1 MREKF
6 LYHLQ
11 NNSPICKF
19 FNIEALECAAGYGK
33 ARMPLEENQING
45 LGMAH
50 GGALFTLADIAMVLA
65 VVGNGSHCVTL
76 SSHVSYLNPA
86 KNGPVVAEAV
96 LISESAKIVHV
107 EVNIKDAENA
117 PVCRCNFIAYKKP
130 VNDALG
136 HGFEQ
141 NSPHAA

>member
-6 LYHLQ
+6 LYHLR

-19 FNIEALECAAGYGK
+19 FNIEALECKTGYGK
-33 ARMPLEENQING
+33 AQMPLAENQING

-65 VVGNGSHCVTL
+65 VVGSGSHCVTL
-76 SSHVSYLNPA
+76 SSNVSYLNPA
-86 KNGPVVAEAV
+86 KNGPVEAEAF
-96 LISESAKIVHV
+96 LISASAKIVHV
-107 EVNIKDAENA
+107 EVNIKDAENV

-130 VNDALG
+130 TSDALG
-136 HGFEQ
+136 HGFEK
-141 NSPHAA
+141 NSPSAA